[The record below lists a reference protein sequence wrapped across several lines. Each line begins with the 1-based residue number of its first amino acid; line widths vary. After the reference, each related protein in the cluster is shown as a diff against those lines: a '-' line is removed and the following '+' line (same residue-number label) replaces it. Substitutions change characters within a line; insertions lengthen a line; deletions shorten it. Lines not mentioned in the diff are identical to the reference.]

1 MDTISF
7 GSIIR
12 SIKKAKWLFV
22 INAFIAIAIGVTVAL
37 SIPKTYESSSSLA
50 AESKTDNPLGGSMGS
65 LASLAGV
72 NLSKSN
78 DAIVPEL
85 YPSVV
90 VTNDFLVSLLSTKVR
105 AKGMTKD
112 VTYLDYLENYTTDPW
127 WTKISGKIKD
137 FFSSDKNKDTK
148 TDIKN
153 INPEEL
159 TKSQDALI
167 SSMKGNILCTLDGSE
182 DGVINIKVYTQ
193 DPYVSKKMVETVTAR
208 LQTFITEY
216 RTNKVRVDLAYYQ
229 RLKKEAYDKYIKA
242 QRKYA
247 DYSDSHMDLS
257 LKSYQLESD
266 ALENDLQLMY
276 NNYSQACQQVTL
288 AEAKVQERTPVF
300 TVLER
305 PVVAPYAD
313 SPKKK
318 MIVMG
323 YLFVFMAGTLC
334 FVILRDYVFK
344 PKKKENSENA
354 DDIVDTENIVNEPVT
369 IEE

>member
-1 MDTISF
+1 MDTISLA
-7 GSIIR
+7 SIIQ
-12 SIKKAKWLFV
+12 SVKKSKWLFV
-22 INAFIAIAIGVTVAL
+22 INGCIAIVLGVIVAL

-50 AESKTDNPLGGSMGS
+50 AESKTDSPLGGGMGS

-72 NLSKSN
+72 NLSKSE

-90 VTNDFLVSLLSTKVR
+90 VTNDFLVSLLNTKVR

-112 VTYLDYLENYTTDPW
+112 VTYLEYLQKYTKSPW
-127 WTKISGKIKD
+127 WSKMFEAIGGLFASKEKKKD
-137 FFSSDKNKDTK
+137 SKFDVKQM
-148 TDIKN
+148 
-153 INPEEL
+153 NPSAL
-159 TKSQDALI
+159 TEAQDGLI
-167 SSMKGNILCTLDGSE
+167 ASVKGNIMCTHEESE
-182 DGVINIKVYTQ
+182 GVINIKVYSQ
-193 DPYVSKKMVETVTAR
+193 DPFVSKKLVETVTTH
-208 LQTFITEY
+208 LQSFITDY
-216 RTNKVRVDLAYYQ
+216 RTNKARVDLAYYQ
-229 RLKKEAYDKYIKA
+229 RLKKEAYDKYVSA
-242 QRKYA
+242 QKKYA
-247 DYSDSHMDLS
+247 AYSDSHMDLS

-318 MIVMG
+318 LIVIA
-323 YLFVFMAGTLC
+323 YLFVVMAGTSC
-334 FVILRDYVFK
+334 FVIIRDQRRK
-344 PKKKENSENA
+344 SSNSA
-354 DDIVDTENIVNEPVT
+354 QANEVA
-369 IEE
+369 

>member
-1 MDTISF
+1 MDTISLA
-7 GSIIR
+7 SIIQ
-12 SIKKAKWLFV
+12 SVKKSKWLFV
-22 INAFIAIAIGVTVAL
+22 INGCIAIVLGVIVAL

-50 AESKTDNPLGGSMGS
+50 AESKTDSPLGGGMGS

-72 NLSKSN
+72 NLSKSE

-90 VTNDFLVSLLSTKVR
+90 VTNDFLVSLLKTKVR

-112 VTYLDYLENYTTDPW
+112 VTYLEYLQKYTKSPW
-127 WTKISGKIKD
+127 WSKMFEAIGGLFASEEKKKD
-137 FFSSDKNKDTK
+137 SKFDVKQ
-148 TDIKN
+148 
-153 INPEEL
+153 INPEVL

-193 DPYVSKKMVETVTAR
+193 DPYVSKKMVETVTSR

-305 PVVAPYAD
+305 PVVEPYAD

-318 MIVMG
+318 MIVIG

-334 FVILRDYVFK
+334 FVILRDHVFK

-354 DDIVDTENIVNEPVT
+354 DDIVDTGNIVNEAVT
-369 IEE
+369 EE

>member
-1 MDTISF
+1 MDTISLA
-7 GSIIR
+7 SIIQ
-12 SIKKAKWLFV
+12 SVKKSKWLFV
-22 INAFIAIAIGVTVAL
+22 INGCIAIVLGVIVAL

-50 AESKTDNPLGGSMGS
+50 AESKTDSPLGGGMGS

-72 NLSKSN
+72 NLSKSE

-90 VTNDFLVSLLSTKVR
+90 VTNDFLVSLLNTKVR

-112 VTYLDYLENYTTDPW
+112 VTYLDYLENHTTDPW
-127 WTKISGKIKD
+127 WIKILEKIKD
-137 FFSSDKNKDTK
+137 FFSSDKDKDTK
-148 TDIKN
+148 TDVKN

-167 SSMKGNILCTLDGSE
+167 SSMKGDILCTLDGSE

-242 QRKYA
+242 QKKYA

-323 YLFVFMAGTLC
+323 YLFVFVTGTLC
-334 FVILRDYVFK
+334 FVILRDHVFK

-354 DDIVDTENIVNEPVT
+354 DDIVDTENIVNEPIAT
-369 IEE
+369 EE